1 MSDARTAN
9 LLGALASAIAEPA
22 AAAPG
27 RRGGRRDAALVTLA
41 QWPVES
47 LEELR
52 RALALSHSATVRLVD
67 ALVADGLAV
76 RHAAGRGPAVAVKL
90 TAAGSAAAERVL
102 AARRARVEPLVAALG
117 AAQQAKTTTSSRR
130 CSRTSSNPP
139 RRPTGSAGCATSR
152 PARRTAARSSSVGLE
167 LER

>member
-1 MSDARTAN
+1 M
-9 LLGALASAIAEPA
+9 
-22 AAAPG
+22 
-27 RRGGRRDAALVTLA
+27 TLA

-102 AARRARVEPLVAALG
+102 AARRARVEPLVATLG
-117 AAQQAKTTTSSRR
+117 AAQQAALADILETLLASVVETAAPADWVCRLCDVAACPQDR
-130 CSRTSSNPP
+130 CPVELSRT
-139 RRPTGSAGCATSR
+139 
-152 PARRTAARSSSVGLE
+152 RT
-167 LER
+167 